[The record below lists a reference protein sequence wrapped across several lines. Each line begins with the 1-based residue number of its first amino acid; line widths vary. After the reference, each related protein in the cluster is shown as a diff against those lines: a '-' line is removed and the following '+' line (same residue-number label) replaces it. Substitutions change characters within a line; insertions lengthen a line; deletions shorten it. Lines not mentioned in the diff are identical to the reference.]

1 MAHRYLPVDRDQ
13 PAFLPLNMYDWVPKD
28 HVVWLVID
36 TVGEL
41 GTPEL
46 AARLAGGTRKSARG
60 RRAYDPVMLLTLLV
74 YAYCCGVLSTRAIE
88 ARCRVDATFRLACA
102 GLVPDHSTISRFRQR
117 ACGDGGPMEDV
128 FYAVLR
134 VCAAAGLGRLSVVA
148 GDGVKIGANAS
159 KEANRTEAGLRKLA
173 AAILAGAAAAEEP
186 DAAGTAEDL
195 LGAEPLPGGWAD
207 PRSRLGRVQAC
218 LDDFA
223 AQREAAAAARRAQGQ
238 AWLDARAAGQRVTKP
253 PAAVAVEAA
262 RIGLEQQVARQQ
274 ALVDDWDRKRAAG
287 QKTGCKPVPVE
298 ASTRVARQRDRLER
312 AQAAAAA
319 QQQEQEQQEQ
329 GGAGEPAAE
338 GKKKKRGS
346 RPVRNV
352 TDPASALMPVRGGGF
367 KQGYNCQDV
376 AADDRLMLGGF
387 ATGTSSDTVHAA
399 RLEAVA
405 VKGAQVVAEAHA
417 GPGHDVS
424 RCHARMCTAK
434 DPGDPGHDAAACHAQ
449 MTGAPGVLVLDAGYC
464 PEANLTAPGDV
475 DRLIA
480 TGNRRTMGKAAAE
493 HPASGPPPEDATAT
507 EAMDHRLRTPEGRA
521 AYKRR
526 APDVEGLHASIE
538 DIIGLRCLSMRGLAL
553 ATGEF
558 LLAGICHNLLLRSRR
573 T

>member
-36 TVGEL
+36 TVEQL

-60 RRAYDPVMLLTLLV
+60 RRAYDPVMLLTLLA

-88 ARCRVDATFRLACA
+88 DRCRVDATFRLACA
-102 GLVPDHSTISRFRQR
+102 GLVPDHTTISRFRRR
-117 ACGDGGPMEDV
+117 ACRDGVMEEV

-148 GDGVKIGANAS
+148 ADGVKIGANAS

-173 AAILAGAAAAEEP
+173 ASIMAGAAAAEEP
-186 DAAGTAEDL
+186 GAAGTGEDL
-195 LGAEPLPGGWAD
+195 LGGEALPPGWAD

-218 LDDFA
+218 LADFA
-223 AQREAAAAARRAQGQ
+223 AQRDAAQAARRAQGQ
-238 AWLDARAAGQRVTKP
+238 AWLDARAAGEPVTRP

-262 RIGLEQQVARQQ
+262 RIGLEAEVARHQ
-274 ALVDDWDRKRAAG
+274 ALAGDWDRKRAAG
-287 QKTGCKPVPVE
+287 EKTGRKPVPVE
-298 ASTRVARQRDRLER
+298 ASRRVARQRDRLER
-312 AQAAAAA
+312 AQAKAAA
-319 QQQEQEQQEQ
+319 QQQEEEQ
-329 GGAGEPAAE
+329 AGEPEPAGVT
-338 GKKKKRGS
+338 GKKKKPK
-346 RPVRNV
+346 PVRNV

-367 KQGYNCQDV
+367 KQGYNCQDA

-399 RLEAVA
+399 RLEAAA
-405 VKGAQVVAEAHA
+405 VKGARVVAAAHA
-417 GPGHDVS
+417 DPGHDTAS
-424 RCHARMCTAK
+424 CHARMCTAK
-434 DPGDPGHDAAACHAQ
+434 DPGDPGHDIAACHAQ
-449 MTGAPGVLVLDAGYC
+449 MTGAPGVLVSDAGYC
-464 PEANLTAPGDV
+464 SEANLTAPGSV

-480 TGNRRTMGKAAAE
+480 TGNRLTMGKAAAGN
-493 HPASGPPPEDATAT
+493 PASGPPPEDATAIRQ
-507 EAMDHRLRTPEGRA
+507 MDHRLRTPEGRA

-538 DIIGLRCLSMRGLAL
+538 DVIGLRRFSMRGLAL

-558 LLAGICHNLLLRSRR
+558 LLAGLRHNLLLLSRQR
-573 T
+573 

>member
-13 PAFLPLNMYDWVPKD
+13 AALLPLNMYDWVPKG

-36 TVGEL
+36 TVEQL
-41 GTPEL
+41 VTPEL
-46 AARLAGGTRKSARG
+46 AARLAGGARMSARG
-60 RRAYDPVMLLTLLV
+60 RRAYDPVMLLTLLA

-88 ARCRVDATFRLACA
+88 DRSRVDATFRLACA
-102 GLVPDHSTISRFRQR
+102 GLVPDHSTISRFRRR
-117 ACGDGGPMEDV
+117 ACRDGLMEDV

-173 AAILAGAAAAEEP
+173 AAIMAGAAAADEAG
-186 DAAGTAEDL
+186 AAGTGEDL
-195 LGAEPLPGGWAD
+195 LGGEALPPGWAD
-207 PRSRLGRVQAC
+207 PRSRLGRVRAC
-218 LDDFA
+218 LADFA
-223 AQREAAAAARRAQGQ
+223 AQREAVQAARRAQGQ
-238 AWLDARAAGQRVTKP
+238 AWLDARAAGERVTKP

-274 ALVDDWDRKRAAG
+274 GLAGDWDRKRAAG
-287 QKTGCKPVPVE
+287 LTTGCKPVPVDR
-298 ASTRVARQRDRLER
+298 STRVARQRDRLER

-319 QQQEQEQQEQ
+319 QQQQEEEEEEQT
-329 GGAGEPAAE
+329 GAGEPGGA

-417 GPGHDVS
+417 GPGHDTAG
-424 RCHARMCTAK
+424 CHARMCTAP
-434 DPGDPGHDAAACHAQ
+434 DPGDPGHDAAACHAR

-464 PEANLTAPGDV
+464 SEANLTAAGV

-480 TGNRRTMGKAAAE
+480 TGNRLTMGKAAAE
-493 HPASGPPPEDATAT
+493 HPASGPPPEDATAIQQ
-507 EAMDHRLRTPEGRA
+507 MDHRLRTPQGRA

-526 APDVEGLHASIE
+526 SPDIEGLHASIE
-538 DIIGLRCLSMRGLAL
+538 DVIGLRRFSMRGLTL

-558 LLAGICHNLLLRSRR
+558 LLAGLCHNLLLLSRQ